1 MNRQLQWKVLSLLGY
16 IAVLTAILM
25 MCGDG
30 ALPSHAVILRPA
42 SPL

>member
-1 MNRQLQWKVLSLLGY
+1 MNRMLQWKVLTLLGY
-16 IAVLTAILM
+16 IAMLTAILV

-30 ALPSHAVILRPA
+30 ALPSHAVILRLA